1 MVYLNHK
8 DQGRSILGQAWFSF
22 RFFFNRL
29 GCLLH
34 CEDQLHYHGLTRT
47 GLTITN
53 KNDFLNLK
61 TSLQA
66 SAAKVTIQMISLQSV
81 SLPFF
86 PSNEISAKRIAYI
99 CGCEISPR
107 WKRNFVWREQRK
119 FPSPS
124 TKFFGD
130 PLTNFSD
137 SQRQS
142 ANFAFIYFA
151 QNCK

>member
-1 MVYLNHK
+1 MVYLNRK

-53 KNDFLNLK
+53 KKDFLNLK

-66 SAAKVTIQMISLQSV
+66 SAAKVTIQMVSLQSV

-86 PSNEISAKRIAYI
+86 PSGEISAKRIAYI

-107 WKRNFVWREQRK
+107 WKRNFVWRNENSQALQRN
-119 FPSPS
+119 
-124 TKFFGD
+124 FFGNL
-130 PLTNFSD
+130 LTNFSD